1 MDIAVQPAAQLRGRP
16 MRMRM
21 SAFEDRIRPDGM
33 HMKIDEL
40 ESDWPAISALLDEAL
55 ALPAA
60 ARSAWLEARTD
71 VDPTRR
77 SAVEQIL
84 SRQADVESDDFLG
97 TLPPLMQALP
107 PASAAFA
114 EPDVGTL
121 VGPWRIIAPL
131 GQGGMSTVWRARRD
145 DARPAREIALKLPHW
160 TWGGHFAERLAR
172 ERDILATLEH
182 THIARLYDAGLDAS
196 GRPWLAMELVEG
208 QPIDLACE
216 RSNASVHE
224 RVVLLLQVCEAVA
237 HAHARLVVHRDLK
250 PHNIVVTPQGHVK
263 LLDFGIARLIDNGVA
278 EQTAL
283 TEVSGRALTPA
294 FASPEQIRGEPL
306 GVSTDVYSIGVVA
319 FLVLTGRM
327 PYQLRRGS
335 VAELEEAI
343 ARASVPRMSDVTVDP
358 ARRRE
363 LRGDLDAIIAKALRK
378 DSAER
383 YSSVEALADDLR
395 RHLDGHPVTARPPG
409 RAYLAARF
417 VARHRAGVGAAAL
430 GVLALTGGLG
440 AALWQAAEAREAQ
453 RLAERSLQREAAV
466 QDMLV
471 EILSVAVTADPEKL
485 RQPDGFSRLLEAKFD
500 ELEARFRGRTA
511 DWLDLLE
518 VISTRLPQYGDLQCS
533 YGVGQRYLALL
544 QSSHADPRRIGRAA
558 LNQVRV
564 LRKLGGPK
572 MALRLVNE
580 ALAQLPPGGDT
591 ASLRSALTAERDALV
606 H

>member
-1 MDIAVQPAAQLRGRP
+1 MN
-16 MRMRM
+16 
-21 SAFEDRIRPDGM
+21 IR
-33 HMKIDEL
+33 EL

-55 ALPAA
+55 ALPPAD
-60 ARSAWLEARTD
+60 RCAWLAARTD
-71 VDPTRR
+71 VGPTRR

-84 SRQADVESDDFLG
+84 SRQAGVESDDFLG
-97 TLPPLMQALP
+97 RLPPLMPTLP
-107 PASAAFA
+107 SGPGAYA
-114 EPDVGTL
+114 EPAAGSL
-121 VGPWRIIAPL
+121 VGPWRIVALL

-182 THIARLYDAGLDAS
+182 PHIARLYDAGLDGA
-196 GRPWLAMELVEG
+196 GRPWLAMELVDG
-208 QPIDLACE
+208 QPIDVACE
-216 RSNASVHE
+216 RTNASVRE
-224 RVVLLLQVCEAVA
+224 RLGLLLQVCDAVA

-278 EQTAL
+278 ERTGL

-306 GVSTDVYSIGVVA
+306 GVATDVYSIGVVA
-319 FLVLTGRM
+319 FLVLSGRM
-327 PYQLRRGS
+327 PYELRRGS
-335 VAELEEAI
+335 AAELEEAI
-343 ARASVPRMSDVTVDP
+343 ACASIPRMSDVTVDP

-363 LRGDLDAIIAKALRK
+363 LRGDLDAIVARGLCK

-395 RHLDGHPVTARPPG
+395 RHLDGRPVAARTPG
-409 RAYLAARF
+409 RVYLAARF
-417 VARHRAGVGAAAL
+417 VARHRVGVGMAAVV
-430 GVLALTGGLG
+430 VLALSGGLG
-440 AALWQAAEAREAQ
+440 AALWQAAEARAAQ
-453 RLAERSLQREAAV
+453 RVAERAVQRETAV

-471 EILSVAVTADPEKL
+471 EILSVAVTANPDKL

-500 ELEARFRGRTA
+500 ELEARFRGRTQ

-518 VISTRLPQYGDLQCS
+518 VISTRLPQYGDLECS

-544 QSSHADPRRIGRAA
+544 QSSHADPRRIGQAA
-558 LNQVRV
+558 LNQARV
-564 LRKLGGPK
+564 AQKLGGLK
-572 MALRLVNE
+572 TALRLVDA
-580 ALAQLPPGGDT
+580 ALAQLPPGADN
-591 ASLRSALTAERDALV
+591 APLRRALTSERDALA